1 MEYVKNI
8 GVVFG
13 QRTQLWWDIPVI
25 DSFELLKDIYS
36 VPQNLFQNNLEELIN
51 LLELKEIVKTPAR
64 QLSLGQRMKCEIAA
78 SLLHSPKILFLD
90 EPTIGL
96 DALSKLTVRKF
107 ISELNKKNKTTIILT
122 THDMQD
128 IEAITEH
135 IILIDKGRILLDGTL
150 KDIKKDSLSLDES
163 LAEFYKENC

>member
-1 MEYVKNI
+1 M
-8 GVVFG
+8 
-13 QRTQLWWDIPVI
+13 QD
-25 DSFELLKDIYS
+25 
-36 VPQNLFQNNLEELIN
+36 
-51 LLELKEIVKTPAR
+51 
-64 QLSLGQRMKCEIAA
+64 

-90 EPTIGL
+90 EPTIEL

-128 IEAITEH
+128 IEAITER

-163 LAEFYKENC
+163 LAEFYKKNC